1 MTGRKCVGGRLLFAL
16 FFLFMGYL
24 VVGSDEKGNL
34 TTSLHGKVVVPDG
47 GKKNQAQTKKDVG
60 NMEVILNG
68 GERTTMTTISG
79 DFAFYE
85 VPAGVYALDVNDIE
99 YTFSQLKIK
108 VSFDDASNGGESD
121 GDGDSDGSES
131 SNSVNSVPKI
141 TVIEY
146 KYPGA
151 QKVAGSYPL
160 VLTALA
166 KNNYLPVKEGL
177 NLFKMI
183 LGNPM
188 ALMMLF
194 SVGIVVGMPMMMKNM
209 DPEELKA
216 MQERSSLNPA
226 EDPAALMKKFMG
238 MDTKDDEDD

>member
-1 MTGRKCVGGRLLFAL
+1 MAMTIARYHGGRIFFVL
-16 FFLFMGYL
+16 FFLLSLLL
-24 VVGSDEKGNL
+24 VRSDEKSNL
-34 TTSLHGKVVVPDG
+34 TTTLQGKIVVPDG
-47 GKKNQAQTKKDVG
+47 GQKDQLKNKIDVG
-60 NMEVILNG
+60 NMEVTLNG

-79 DFAFYE
+79 EFAFYE
-85 VPAGVYALDVNDIE
+85 VPTGVYTLNVNDIE

-108 VSFDDASNGGESD
+108 VSFEDGNASGDEAIGGSV
-121 GDGDSDGSES
+121 GDNTGITE
-131 SNSVNSVPKI
+131 PKI

-151 QKVAGSYPL
+151 QKLAGSYPL
-160 VLTALA
+160 VLTALV

-177 NLFKMI
+177 NIFKMI
-183 LGNPM
+183 FGNPM

-194 SVGIVVGMPMMMKNM
+194 SIAVVVGMPMMMKNM

-216 MQERSSLNPA
+216 MQERSALNPS

-238 MDTKDDEDD
+238 MDNKDDEDD